1 MRMTP
6 SIVPA
11 LAASPKSSLRRL
23 AGLVVGLLL
32 PILSLGVLG
41 GCEQSMI
48 TRSNEAASVLRD
60 FQLSDTKIP
69 ESAIESAQAIA
80 ILRESEA
87 GVVVGA
93 GGGKGVMLQR
103 TAKGWS
109 APIALDSSTG
119 SFGAQIGGKGRDV
132 VMLFRSATEIDKVL
146 REDGYSLADA
156 SAAAG
161 PMTGAAGENDN
172 PVQTYARIAGLFAGA
187 RIGGVKFTI
196 NDKVNNETYG
206 LRWTAEEILDGKVER
221 PLGTADLYRLLGP
234 ASGASTR

>member
-1 MRMTP
+1 MAT
-6 SIVPA
+6 
-11 LAASPKSSLRRL
+11 LAPHARSLSSSLRHAVL
-23 AGLVVGLLL
+23 ALVALVAVL
-32 PILSLGVLG
+32 PLT

-48 TRSNEAASVLRD
+48 TRSNEAAAVLRD
-60 FQLSDTKIP
+60 FSLSDTKIP
-69 ESAIESAQAIA
+69 VEAMARAEAIA

-119 SFGAQIGGKGRDV
+119 SFGAQIGGQGRDV
-132 VMLFRSATEIDKVL
+132 VMLFRSKTEVAKVL

-156 SAAAG
+156 TATAG
-161 PMTGAAGENDN
+161 PMSGAAGQDDN
-172 PVQTYARIAGLFAGA
+172 PVQTYARVAGLFAGA

-196 NDKVNNETYG
+196 NDDVNHETYG
-206 LRWTAEEILDGKVER
+206 MRWTAEEILAGKVER
-221 PLGTADLYRLLGP
+221 PLGTGELFQLLPTPTATG
-234 ASGASTR
+234 R